1 MAGTFFSSL
10 QSTTPFSYYK
20 NLSASA
26 LIKTGAGIA
35 VGVVINSHTSGT
47 LKLED
52 ALTDTTPIIF
62 NTIPFGVGEHFIPFF
77 GAKFT
82 TGLYAVIGGTA
93 DITILY
99 N

>member
-1 MAGTFFSSL
+1 MPYFSPL
-10 QSTTPFSYYK
+10 TNVQSYGLYK
-20 NLSASA
+20 NISASA
-26 LIKTGAGIA
+26 LVKTGTGN
-35 VGVVINSHTSGT
+35 VLGVVVNSHTNGT

-52 ALTDTTPIIF
+52 AVTDTTPIIF
-62 NTIPFGVGEHFIPFF
+62 NTITFASGPGFYNLF

-93 DITILY
+93 DITIIY